1 MKEGYKFWDNVGN
14 QWSDLQGESLGNH
27 KDAEGVLVAN
37 IGSYM
42 GGVDLWQNE
51 DENYDNFDLQ
61 SIHDKILEV
70 VSISGTWHLGKL
82 QVGLSRAPRLAQGQ
96 SIKIQLFAAFPV
108 QIDGEPWF
116 HQSCTLAISHHGQ
129 LVFVLDDLNVLPE
142 ISCEMRSGLTSDPA
156 TTKSSSAG
164 SFTPRSPLLTPR
176 TSRVELLLNGR
187 KIMSKLESTQQIFKL
202 LDIARSVANINN
214 CEYSALQY
222 MLERLEYLKYI
233 IQDRKM
239 DALVIETFG
248 RCIEKLL
255 HLLSFI
261 IPIGLDGFRSVGLS
275 RAPRL
280 AQGQSI
286 KIQLLAA
293 FPVQIDG
300 EPWFQQSCTLAISH
314 HGQSVDLFHFEK
326 NGYYWFLS

>member
-156 TTKSSSAG
+156 TTKSSSGG
-164 SFTPRSPLLTPR
+164 SLTPRSPLLTPR

-187 KIMSKLESTQQIFKL
+187 KIMSKLESTQQ
-202 LDIARSVANINN
+202 
-214 CEYSALQY
+214 
-222 MLERLEYLKYI
+222 
-233 IQDRKM
+233 
-239 DALVIETFG
+239 
-248 RCIEKLL
+248 
-255 HLLSFI
+255 
-261 IPIGLDGFRSVGLS
+261 VGLS

-314 HGQSVDLFHFEK
+314 HGQAFMFKRTVEEPLGHAATIISDVFENAETNSVINASQKRALLREMALR
-326 NGYYWFLS
+326 LS